1 MTSKLFPVP
10 RFKILTF
17 NFPTNAIQA
26 CISQHLN
33 EAERIGCLGLL
44 PLFKIGKFEY
54 KGCKKKNHQKPK
66 QWFLY
71 FSLPDFTHTPL

>member
-26 CISQHLN
+26 CTSQHLN
-33 EAERIGCLGLL
+33 EAEKIGCLGLL
-44 PLFKIGKFEY
+44 PLFKII
-54 KGCKKKNHQKPK
+54 
-66 QWFLY
+66 
-71 FSLPDFTHTPL
+71 SLIMKEILQEIWI